1 MLRIPSLAGLS
12 LVLILALATLA
23 SALPASALPAS
34 ARGATITFEDGAD
47 RQALAVT
54 GARFS
59 TDSGSDWV
67 YGDVRTRRYNAPHP
81 ESCADRPRPV
91 AAPICEFA
99 VEGSLFAWTGVLG
112 AEGRIAFTERQATYV
127 ELSFSTGA
135 DLTIVARNGVDEPVA
150 TAAVRPNA
158 GTGKLSVVRLEAPV
172 GEAIA
177 SVIIGGVANFWLLDN
192 LASDALPIP
201 SEAASAKVI
210 AALLAPPATVTRGG
224 DLLSYTVIV
233 TNRGRGRAKD
243 AHVSLPLDERVVRVA
258 DARFS
263 RDGAWVSTLRPDALE
278 LQTGTLSSG
287 DVLTVTLRL
296 ALASGLADGAQLKAR
311 LQVRWSDAAGG
322 GAGASNTSTVIIG
335 VPASPAGKLAV
346 EPPSG
351 VAAQKRSLSSD
362 VFIPGEP
369 VGLWYHTPQGQ
380 DIALETRIAGP
391 DGALVASFNP
401 QALARGNY
409 QIVAQGLWS
418 GLIVTGTAQV
428 E

>member
-12 LVLILALATLA
+12 LVVILALATLA
-23 SALPASALPAS
+23 SAPPAG

-47 RQALAVT
+47 REALAVT

-59 TDSGSDWV
+59 TNSGGNWV
-67 YGDVRTRRYNAPHP
+67 YGDVRTRRYNAPYP
-81 ESCADRPRPV
+81 DSCADRPMPV
-91 AAPICEFA
+91 AAPTCEFA

-112 AEGRIAFTERQATYV
+112 AEGRITFTERQATYV
-127 ELSFSTGA
+127 ELGFATGA
-135 DLTIVARNGVDEPVA
+135 DLTIVARNGADEPVA
-150 TAAVRPNA
+150 TAAVRPNV
-158 GTGKLSVVRLEAPV
+158 GTGRLSVVRLEAPA

-177 SVIIGGVANFWLLDN
+177 SLVIGGVANFWLLDN

-201 SEAASAKVI
+201 SEAVPAQVI
-210 AALLAPPATVTRGG
+210 AALLTPPATVARGG
-224 DLLSYTVIV
+224 DLLSYTVVV
-233 TNRGRGRAKD
+233 TNRGRGRAKG
-243 AHVSLPLDERVVRVA
+243 ARVTLPLDERVVRVA

-263 RDGAWVSTLRPDALE
+263 RGGAWVSALQPDALE
-278 LQTGTLSSG
+278 FQTGALPSG

-296 ALASGLADGAQLKAR
+296 ALVPELADGAQVKTR

-322 GAGASNTSTVIIG
+322 GARASNTSTVIIG
-335 VPASPAGKLAV
+335 VSASPVGNLAV
-346 EPPSG
+346 EPPTG
-351 VAAQKRSLSSD
+351 AAAQRRSLSGD

-380 DIALETRIAGP
+380 DIALETRAAGP
-391 DGALVASFNP
+391 DGVLLASFDA
-401 QALARGNY
+401 QALARGSY
-409 QIVAQGLWS
+409 LIVAQGLWS